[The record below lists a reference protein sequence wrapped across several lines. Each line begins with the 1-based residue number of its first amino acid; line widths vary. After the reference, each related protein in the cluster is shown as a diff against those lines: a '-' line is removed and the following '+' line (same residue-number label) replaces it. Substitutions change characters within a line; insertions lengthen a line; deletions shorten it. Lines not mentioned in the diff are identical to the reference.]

1 MQGEV
6 LSMMNKTRVDKISNF
21 AYLMLVC
28 FTLFAPIIYFS
39 LALAEDYQIKTV
51 VDMYA
56 LKAVSEVSNGKI
68 MVKHWDKFLF

>member
-28 FTLFAPIIYFS
+28 FTPFAPIIYFS

-56 LKAVSEVSNGKI
+56 LKAVSEVSNEKI